1 MKERVEFIAQ
11 SLVDDPDSVRV
22 EDVPSAD
29 GYTVYEVSCGPE
41 EKGKLIG
48 KAGRT
53 AKAMRTVV
61 RSVGARQGKRVTV
74 EIV

>member
-1 MKERVEFIAQ
+1 MKGLVEFIAR
-11 SLVDDPDSVRV
+11 SLVDNPEAVRV
-22 EDVPSAD
+22 EDVQSANE
-29 GYTVYEVSCGPE
+29 YTVYEVSCDPE

-48 KAGRT
+48 RSGRT
-53 AKAMRTVV
+53 AKALRTIV

>member
-1 MKERVEFIAQ
+1 MKRLVEFIAR
-11 SLVDDPDSVRV
+11 SLVDNPDAVRV
-22 EDVPSAD
+22 DDVASAD
-29 GYTVYEVSCGPE
+29 GYTVYEVSCDPE

-48 KAGRT
+48 RSGRT
-53 AKAMRTVV
+53 ANAMRTLV

>member
-1 MKERVEFIAQ
+1 MKRLVEFIAR
-11 SLVDDPDSVRV
+11 SLVDNPDAVKV
-22 EDVPSAD
+22 EDVPSAG
-29 GYTVYEVSCGPE
+29 GYTVYEVSCDPE

-48 KAGRT
+48 RAGRT

-61 RSVGARQGKRVTV
+61 RSAGARQGKKVTV

>member
-1 MKERVEFIAQ
+1 MKRLVEFIARN
-11 SLVDDPDSVRV
+11 LVDKPDAVKV
-22 EDVPSAD
+22 ENVPSAD
-29 GYTVYEVSCGPE
+29 GYTVYEVSCDPE

-48 KAGRT
+48 RAGRT

-61 RSVGARQGKRVTV
+61 RSVGARQGKKVTV